1 MDDDIAGK
9 NLVTPFRVRYSKTHN
24 CNSEMLSMTFRTLFV
39 LIFSFL
45 ATNFLIAQEP
55 TSPQV
60 PMKGYLF
67 GPGDQIVVTVA
78 GDKDYD
84 FIASI
89 DDDGDLEVP
98 YPDNKSITAKCMT
111 ERELRMELTKRLE
124 KWIRTPQVSIRTDK
138 RSRPPATVYG
148 MVNNPGRIEMMRKA
162 TLVEV
167 LAFSGGVREDE
178 SSGIVQVIRTQPP
191 LCSTPDDKDNW
202 KSDAPNDPTIVP
214 SRTFSL
220 AKIKVGTDESNPTI
234 YPGDVIYVHKAAPV
248 YLTGEVFSPQ
258 GIYLKEGGLS
268 LQRAI
273 GMVGGFKN
281 KPKTDAITIH
291 RLRPGT
297 ADQYDNIIAN
307 YDLIRTGQQKD
318 VILQPYD
325 VVEVGQAKDSVA
337 VSVLKYALGAGKGVV
352 AGFSGALPYRVLY

>member
-1 MDDDIAGK
+1 M
-9 NLVTPFRVRYSKTHN
+9 RSKTLSILLFSLFAV
-24 CNSEMLSMTFRTLFV
+24 NS
-39 LIFSFL
+39 
-45 ATNFLIAQEP
+45 LIAQE
-55 TSPQV
+55 TGTPQV
-60 PMKGYLF
+60 PGKGYLF

-84 FIASI
+84 FVATV
-89 DDDGDLEVP
+89 DEDGNLEIP
-98 YPDNKSITAKCMT
+98 YQDNKSIMAKCMT
-111 ERELRMELTKRLE
+111 ERQLRAELTTRLE
-124 KWIRTPQVSIRTDK
+124 KWLRSPQVSVRTDK

-178 SSGIVQVIRTQPP
+178 SSGIVQVSRTQPP
-191 LCSTPDDKDNW
+191 MCTAPDDKDNW
-202 KSDAPNDPTIVP
+202 KSDAPGDPAIVP
-214 SRTFSL
+214 SRTYSL
-220 AKIKVGTDESNPTI
+220 AQIKVGTGDSNPNI

-248 YLTGEVFSPQ
+248 YMTGDVFSPQ

-281 KPKTDAITIH
+281 RPKTDAIVIH

-297 ADQYDNIIAN
+297 ADQYDNIVAN
-307 YDLIRTGQQKD
+307 LDLIKTGQQKD

-325 VVEVGQAKDSVA
+325 VVEVGEAKDSVA
-337 VSVLKYALGAGKGVV
+337 VQVLKYALGAGKGVV